1 MNKKTITINDGFE
14 YNRKLLLKKRAEY
27 IHRLETDP
35 AFVKEKKES
44 SAWPEIYAVIKKEG
58 IKLAG
63 EDD

>member
-1 MNKKTITINDGFE
+1 
-14 YNRKLLLKKRAEY
+14 LKKRAEY